1 MVNFGHIELVTQD
14 VDKAKDFYQKLFGWK
29 VRDLPDMPYSLFNE
43 SLSPRGG
50 MMKSP
55 QPGGESFWIPY
66 IVTDDISGL
75 TEKARTLGATIHRE
89 VMVAGQ
95 YGWLSIINDPTGAT
109 FGLWQ
114 SKQESLRPRRKT
126 TSKRLKSR
134 GKRRRRP
141 SATRAGG

>member
-1 MVNFGHIELVTQD
+1 MATNFGHIELITQD
-14 VDKAKDFYQKLFGWK
+14 LEKAKDFYQKLFGWK

-43 SLSPRGG
+43 EASPTGG

-55 QPGGESFWIPY
+55 QAGAESFWIPY
-66 IVTDDISGL
+66 IVTDDIAGV
-75 TEKARTLGATIHRE
+75 TEKARSLGATIHRE

-114 SKQESLRPRRKT
+114 SKMEPKESRKKSAARRTKNRP
-126 TSKRLKSR
+126 KR
-134 GKRRRRP
+134 KRR
-141 SATRAGG
+141 

>member
-1 MVNFGHIELVTQD
+1 MATNFGHIELITQNL
-14 VDKAKDFYQKLFGWK
+14 DKAKDFYQKLFGWK

-43 SLSPRGG
+43 HSSPTGG

-55 QPGGESFWIPY
+55 QAGSESLWIPY
-66 IVTDDISGL
+66 IVTDDITAV
-75 TEKARTLGATIHRE
+75 TEKARSLGATIHRE

-114 SKQESLRPRRKT
+114 AKMEPRTPKKKGAARRP
-126 TSKRLKSR
+126 KSR
-134 GKRRRRP
+134 GKRRRR
-141 SATRAGG
+141 

>member
-1 MVNFGHIELVTQD
+1 METNFGHIELITQD
-14 VDKAKDFYQKLFGWK
+14 LDQAKDFYQRLFGWK

-43 SLSPRGG
+43 HSSPTGG

-55 QPGGESFWIPY
+55 QAGSESFWIPY
-66 IVTDDISGL
+66 IVTDDIAAV
-75 TEKARTLGATIHRE
+75 TEKARSLGATIHRE

-114 SKQESLRPRRKT
+114 SKMESKPARKKPAMKRAKNRP
-126 TSKRLKSR
+126 
-134 GKRRRRP
+134 KRRRR
-141 SATRAGG
+141 

>member
-1 MVNFGHIELVTQD
+1 MATNFGHIELITQD
-14 VDKAKDFYQKLFGWK
+14 LEKAKDFYQRLFGWK

-43 SLSPRGG
+43 QSSPTGG

-55 QPGGESFWIPY
+55 QAGSESFWIPY
-66 IVTDDISGL
+66 IVTDDITAV

-95 YGWLSIINDPTGAT
+95 YGWLSVINDPTGAT

-114 SKQESLRPRRKT
+114 PKMDVESPRKKAPPKRAKSKA
-126 TSKRLKSR
+126 
-134 GKRRRRP
+134 KRRRR
-141 SATRAGG
+141 

>member
-1 MVNFGHIELVTQD
+1 MGMNFGHIELITQD

-43 SLSPRGG
+43 NLSPTGG

-66 IVTDDISGL
+66 LVTDDISGL
-75 TEKARTLGATIHRE
+75 TEKARSLGATIHRE

-95 YGWLSIINDPTGAT
+95 YGWLSIINDPMGAT

-114 SKQESLRPRRKT
+114 SKQESLPPRKK
-126 TSKRLKSR
+126 SPAKRLKAKS
-134 GKRRRRP
+134 KRR
-141 SATRAGG
+141 GQ

>member
-1 MVNFGHIELVTQD
+1 MTTNFGHIELVTQD
-14 VDKAKDFYQKLFGWK
+14 IDKAKDFYQKLFGWK

-43 SLSPRGG
+43 NLSPTGG

-55 QPGGESFWIPY
+55 QSEGESFWIPY
-66 IVTDDISGL
+66 LITDDISGL
-75 TEKARTLGATIHRE
+75 TEKARSLGATVHRE

-114 SKQESLRPRRKT
+114 SKRETPPPRKKSTAKRAKT
-126 TSKRLKSR
+126 KT
-134 GKRRRRP
+134 KRRRR
-141 SATRAGG
+141 

>member
-1 MVNFGHIELVTQD
+1 MATNFGHIELITQNL
-14 VDKAKDFYQKLFGWK
+14 DKAKDFYQKLFGWK

-43 SLSPRGG
+43 QLSPTGG

-55 QPGGESFWIPY
+55 EAGSESFWIPY
-66 IVTDDISGL
+66 IVTDDITGV

-114 SKQESLRPRRKT
+114 PKMQPKPARKKSVARRA
-126 TSKRLKSR
+126 KSR
-134 GKRRRRP
+134 PKRRRR
-141 SATRAGG
+141 

>member
-1 MVNFGHIELVTQD
+1 MATNFGHIELITQD
-14 VDKAKDFYQKLFGWK
+14 LDKAKDFYQKLFGWK

-43 SLSPRGG
+43 EASPTGG

-55 QPGGESFWIPY
+55 QAGRESFWIPY
-66 IVTDDISGL
+66 IVTDDITGV
-75 TEKARTLGATIHRE
+75 TEKARSLGATIHRE

-114 SKQESLRPRRKT
+114 SKMESQSAK
-126 TSKRLKSR
+126 KRGALKRAKSR
-134 GKRRRRP
+134 GKRRRH
-141 SATRAGG
+141 

>member
-1 MVNFGHIELVTQD
+1 MATNFGHIELITQD
-14 VDKAKDFYQKLFGWK
+14 LDKAKDFYQKLFGWK

-43 SLSPRGG
+43 EASPTGG

-55 QPGGESFWIPY
+55 QAGRESFWIPY
-66 IVTDDISGL
+66 IVTDDITGV
-75 TEKARTLGATIHRE
+75 TEKARSLGATIHRE

-114 SKQESLRPRRKT
+114 SKMESQSAK
-126 TSKRLKSR
+126 KRGALKRAKSR
-134 GKRRRRP
+134 GKRRRR
-141 SATRAGG
+141 

>member
-1 MVNFGHIELVTQD
+1 MGMNFGHIELITQD

-43 SLSPRGG
+43 NLSPTGG

-66 IVTDDISGL
+66 LVTDDISGL
-75 TEKARTLGATIHRE
+75 TEKARSLGATIHRE

-95 YGWLSIINDPTGAT
+95 YGWLSIINDPMGAT

-114 SKQESLRPRRKT
+114 SKREAPPPRKK
-126 TSKRLKSR
+126 SPAKRLKAKS
-134 GKRRRRP
+134 KRR
-141 SATRAGG
+141 GQ

>member
-1 MVNFGHIELVTQD
+1 MAATNFGHIELITQD
-14 VDKAKDFYQKLFGWK
+14 LDQAKDFYQKLFGWK

-43 SLSPRGG
+43 HLFPTGG

-55 QPGGESFWIPY
+55 QPGSESFWIPY
-66 IVTDDISGL
+66 IVTDDISGV
-75 TEKARTLGATIHRE
+75 TEKARSLGATIHRE

-114 SKQESLRPRRKT
+114 SKAEPEPPK
-126 TSKRLKSR
+126 KRSAAKRTKSR
-134 GKRRRRP
+134 PKRRRR
-141 SATRAGG
+141 

>member
-1 MVNFGHIELVTQD
+1 MATNFGHIELITQD
-14 VDKAKDFYQKLFGWK
+14 LDKAKDFYQKLFGWK

-43 SLSPRGG
+43 QLSPTGG

-55 QPGGESFWIPY
+55 QAGSESFWIPY
-66 IVTDDISGL
+66 IVTDDITAV
-75 TEKARTLGATIHRE
+75 TEKARGLGATIHRE

-114 SKQESLRPRRKT
+114 SKMESKPARKKPAMKRAKNRP
-126 TSKRLKSR
+126 
-134 GKRRRRP
+134 KRRRR
-141 SATRAGG
+141 

>member
-1 MVNFGHIELVTQD
+1 MVNFGRIELVTQD
-14 VDKAKDFYQKLFGWK
+14 IDKAKDFYQKLFGWK

-43 SLSPRGG
+43 SLSPTGG

-55 QPGGESFWIPY
+55 QPGAESFWIPY

-114 SKQESLRPRRKT
+114 TKQESLPPRRKAT
-126 TSKRLKSR
+126 ARRFKPKP
-134 GKRRRRP
+134 KRRRRS
-141 SATRAGG
+141 SATRAGS